1 MSYSMVEQGDGLTAF
16 DGCEVIQNRVKL
28 DNQVLIEYIT
38 GKLRGEI
45 GTEYSDPYGS
55 GRIVIKDTEE

>member
-1 MSYSMVEQGDGLTAF
+1 
-16 DGCEVIQNRVKL
+16 
-28 DNQVLIEYIT
+28 VLIEYIT
-38 GKLRGEI
+38 GKLGGEI